1 MAKGYRVVDREQQFL
16 LPPDMRSW
24 LAADHPV
31 WVVMGLVSR
40 LDTSAL
46 HALRRTGGVGRAGYD
61 PDMLLL
67 LMIWA
72 WAHGVRSSRR
82 IEREAQENVAYRIVC
97 GNDAPDHVTISRF
110 FKAVCPHVQDLY
122 AQVLGLC
129 GELGMGRIGVVA
141 VDGVKIASNASVS
154 ANRTEQGMARAAAQQ
169 AERVAAARAE
179 AARAAA
185 EHAATDQRE
194 DALFGDGIRPDT
206 APDPDSDA
214 DPGPGPGSGSG
225 PDAGHGG
232 GDAQDSGPAAPV
244 PADPSAPQEVATCR
258 AGRIEQ
264 ASAILAKLTADRADP
279 DRWVFGPR
287 FGAPT
292 QKHLAKARDALATQ
306 TARQQANI
314 DRWDRAAAGGRPV
327 PGRPPTP
334 LEQRCTVIAAAARVA
349 RLETRLANA
358 DSGPGPARDIPPPIV
373 NLTDPQS
380 HLQPLRGGGWLQ
392 GYNCQAVTSSDGLII
407 ATSVSPSP
415 PDTDTFIPMMG
426 KAVAA
431 AALIT
436 SRQPA
441 ATEPSPHGGI
451 ELLLAD
457 AGYLSKANL
466 TAPGPDRLIAVGKR
480 RALERQARENP
491 ATPPIPPIPTT
502 RSPRWPPGSAPPTA
516 SPPTGNAATSPKPHS
531 ATPNTTSG
539 SADSPAEAKPE
550 PPPSS
555 PSTPPSTTSAKP
567 SPTYAT
573 PPEPALRGH
582 PPCGGQ
588 PTPPGHP
595 DRARRSD
602 PPGHHPPH
610 PANTKPRNHRPTS
623 KTQQP
628 GARPGMHRSLRD
640 TASQPEPFTE
650 CDRVATVR
658 L

>member
-1 MAKGYRVVDREQQFL
+1 M
-16 LPPDMRSW
+16 
-24 LAADHPV
+24 

-185 EHAATDQRE
+185 EHCATDQRE

-206 APDPDSDA
+206 APDPDPDA
-214 DPGPGPGSGSG
+214 DPGPGPGPGPGSGSG
-225 PDAGHGG
+225 SDAGHGG
-232 GDAQDSGPAAPV
+232 GDAQDSGLAAPGS
-244 PADPSAPQEVATCR
+244 ADPSAPQQVPTCR

-314 DRWDRAAAGGRPV
+314 DRWNRAAAGGRPV

-349 RLETRLANA
+349 RLETRPANA
-358 DSGPGPARDIPPPIV
+358 DSGPGPARETPPPIV

-436 SRQPA
+436 SRQPDA

-491 ATPPIPPIPTT
+491 ATPTDPTDPDDPVAAMAT
-502 RSPRWPPGSAPPTA
+502 RLRTPDGITA
-516 SPPTGNAATSPKPHS
+516 YRQRGHIAETPFGHAKHNLGFRRFTGRGQTRAAAEFTFH
-531 ATPNTTSG
+531 ATIHNLSKAITHLRNTT
-539 SADSPAEAKPE
+539 
-550 PPPSS
+550 
-555 PSTPPSTTSAKP
+555 
-567 SPTYAT
+567 
-573 PPEPALRGH
+573 
-582 PPCGGQ
+582 
-588 PTPPGHP
+588 
-595 DRARRSD
+595 
-602 PPGHHPPH
+602 
-610 PANTKPRNHRPTS
+610 
-623 KTQQP
+623 
-628 GARPGMHRSLRD
+628 
-640 TASQPEPFTE
+640 
-650 CDRVATVR
+650 
-658 L
+658 